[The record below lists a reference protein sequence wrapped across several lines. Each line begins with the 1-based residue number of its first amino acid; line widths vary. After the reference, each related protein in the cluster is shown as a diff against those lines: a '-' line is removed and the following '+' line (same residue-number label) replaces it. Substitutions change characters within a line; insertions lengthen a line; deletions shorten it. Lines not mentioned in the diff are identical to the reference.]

1 MPAKKQFNGSAD
13 EAEAA
18 FYAALARADLDAL
31 MALWADDEEIVCIH
45 PGAPRLIGHAAIR
58 ASFETI
64 FERGS
69 VQIHPTQLHATH
81 TMATAVHS
89 VIEQVTKTSD
99 AMPEVHILATNVYL
113 KTPHGWRITMHH
125 ASVAAGKAPL
135 DLFKASVLH

>member
-1 MPAKKQFNGSAD
+1 MPAKKQFNGTPE

-58 ASFETI
+58 ASFEAI

-69 VQIHPTQLHATH
+69 VQLHTTQLHATH
-81 TMATAVHS
+81 NVMTAVHS
-89 VIEQVTKTSD
+89 VIEKTDKTSD
-99 AMPEVHILATNVYL
+99 NMPDIHILATNVYL

>member
-1 MPAKKQFNGSAD
+1 MSAKKQFNGSAD

>member
-1 MPAKKQFNGSAD
+1 LIDCYASQKQFNGTPE

-58 ASFETI
+58 CTEAI

-69 VQIHPTQLHATH
+69 VQLHTTQLHATH
-81 TMATAVHS
+81 NDDDRCA
-89 VIEQVTKTSD
+89 QRD
-99 AMPEVHILATNVYL
+99 
-113 KTPHGWRITMHH
+113 
-125 ASVAAGKAPL
+125 
-135 DLFKASVLH
+135 